1 MQTKAPKISVLMSAY
16 NSEKYIAEA
25 IESILNQTFSDFEF
39 IIVNDGSTDKTA
51 DIIDKYANEDK
62 RIKFINNKQ
71 NQGLITALNSAWSL
85 CSGEYVA
92 RMDSDDISLPDRFA
106 IQIAYMD
113 EHPECGALGTW
124 IERFGPNVKPDT
136 IVKYPSKM
144 KLLDFVM
151 QGNLVA
157 QPSVMIRKSVLT
169 DHDIIYNP
177 KYKHAEDYGF
187 WAEISKYAEV
197 HNLPQ
202 VLLKY
207 RWHNSN
213 VSVVHRKAQMECAEL
228 IRRDILTGL
237 INSEVDISKVLRAT
251 KETNERF
258 YLFGILPIIRRKQYS
273 IVKTKYYLFD
283 KIPLIKEK
291 DGGIY
296 LFEKIRIGT
305 IK

>member
-1 MQTKAPKISVLMSAY
+1 MQTKAPKVSVLMSAY
-16 NSEKYIAEA
+16 NSEKYVAEA

-71 NQGLITALNSAWSL
+71 NQGLIAALNSAWPL

-113 EHPECGALGTW
+113 EHPECGACGTW

-151 QGNLVA
+151 QGNRVA
-157 QPSVMIRKSVLT
+157 NPSTMIRKSVL
-169 DHDIIYNP
+169 DEHDIKYNP
-177 KYKHAEDYGF
+177 AYKYAEDFAF

-197 HNLPQ
+197 HNLQQ

-207 RWHNSN
+207 RWHDGN
-213 VSVVHRKAQMECAEL
+213 VSVTHRKTQLECAER
-228 IRRDILTGL
+228 IRKSILSELLSNDADIEKLLRMTR
-237 INSEVDISKVLRAT
+237 EVH
-251 KETNERF
+251 ERF
-258 YLFGILPIIRRKQYS
+258 WLFGLFPIIRRKQYS
-273 IVKTKYYLFD
+273 IVKTKFYLFE

-291 DGGIY
+291 DGKIY
-296 LFEKIRIGT
+296 LFEFIKIGIL
-305 IK
+305 K